1 MKIDDKKKSSIE
13 TPIKKR
19 TGNSATGKPL
29 DTIEINPQQKKM
41 DNTRNEDSV
50 ATAPVLQE
58 RKALTII
65 QRQQRS
71 RSLKRNINKVER
83 AKEISKHRLA
93 SGEKLKARAMSAAR
107 NIVKKKFASRKGTPY
122 AELTTSEKIQVDKA
136 VDKKVGLMKKIAK
149 RILPRIAQAEK
160 ERFKSFQNGEKL
172 KDLSTKHPEK
182 NGIMPAIGTSKTNE
196 EFNRLFA
203 NLNNED
209 TNGLVDIIGNII
221 SDFKKD
227 SNPLAETLQKMLS
240 NVINENSIDESLF
253 KKAVRSGVP
262 FSTLK
267 EIFNRGMNDWDST
280 TARINQEQFAFTR
293 VNSYVAQGKAY
304 KVDNDL
310 HESVKSSSKL
320 DEKFEKFVSS
330 INVQFANEEIE
341 AVDEITIQNK
351 TLIHNKIKE
360 LKSKGTPTKKLNM
373 IAKKKYMRADG
384 QKIKVGEEVEHTKC
398 GTPECCGECGPKDL
412 DEAFNIAFAAGIG
425 VSLTSA
431 DLGMKMQG
439 AFAYHPS
446 VVEKMDEM
454 EEEVNSIEYKAVKVP
469 GKRREDGSVGPPTWR
484 KQKTNKKIIKSGNLT
499 DGNPDEVV

>member
-1 MKIDDKKKSSIE
+1 MEEKKK

-29 DTIEINPQQKKM
+29 DKIEINPQL
-41 DNTRNEDSV
+41 NTMKQNEDSV
-50 ATAPVLQE
+50 ALTPTLQE
-58 RKALTII
+58 RKALTVV
-65 QRQQRS
+65 QRQKRS
-71 RSLKRNINKVER
+71 RSFKRNIKKIEH
-83 AKEISKHRLA
+83 AKEISKSKFA
-93 SGEKLKARAMSAAR
+93 TQEKLKNRSVVAAR
-107 NIVKKKFASRKGTPY
+107 NLIKKRFSARKGIPY
-122 AELTTSEKIQVDKA
+122 AELSTSEKIQVDKA
-136 VDKKVGLMKKIAK
+136 VDKKTAVIQKLAK
-149 RILPRIAQAEK
+149 RLLPRITQAEK
-160 ERFKSFQNGEKL
+160 ERFKSFQTGAKL

-182 NGIMPAIGTSKTNE
+182 NGILPAIGGTKTNE

-209 TNGLVDIIGNII
+209 TNGLVDIIGNMIG
-221 SDFKKD
+221 DFKKD

-267 EIFNRGMNDWDST
+267 EIFNRGMSDWDST

-293 VNSYVAQGKAY
+293 VNSYVARGKAY

-320 DEKFEKFVSS
+320 DENFEKFISS

-360 LKSKGTPTKKLNM
+360 LKAKGTPTKKLNM
-373 IAKKKYMRADG
+373 IAKKKYMKADG
-384 QKIKVGEEVEHTKC
+384 QKIKVGEETGHTKC
-398 GTPECCGECGPKDL
+398 GTPECCGQCGPKDL

-431 DLGMKMQG
+431 DLGMRMQG
-439 AFAYHPS
+439 AFAHHPS
-446 VVEKMDEM
+446 VVEEMDDM
-454 EEEVNSIEYKAVKVP
+454 EEEVSAADQKAVRVA
-469 GKRREDGSVGPPTWR
+469 GRRIVNPETGEVTFSPTTTR
-484 KQKTNKKIIKSGNLT
+484 KQKIVKSIIKSGNLT
-499 DGNPDEVV
+499 DGKPDEIV

>member
-1 MKIDDKKKSSIE
+1 MEEKKK

-93 SGEKLKARAMSAAR
+93 SSEKLKARAMSAAR

-182 NGIMPAIGTSKTNE
+182 NGIMPAIGGTKTNE

-209 TNGLVDIIGNII
+209 TNGLVDIIGNMI

-240 NVINENSIDESLF
+240 NVISENSIDESLF
-253 KKAVRSGVP
+253 KKSVRSGVA

-310 HESVKSSSKL
+310 HESVQPSSKL
-320 DEKFEKFVSS
+320 DENFEKFIST
-330 INVQFANEEIE
+330 INLHITNEEIE
-341 AVDEITIQNK
+341 AVDEITIQNADAIRK
-351 TLIHNKIKE
+351 QIK
-360 LKSKGTPTKKLNM
+360 KMRDQGVDTKKLNM
-373 IAKKKYMRADG
+373 IAKKKYMRSDN

-398 GTPECCGECGPKDL
+398 GTPECCGQCDSPVD
-412 DEAFNIAFAAGIG
+412 
-425 VSLTSA
+425 
-431 DLGMKMQG
+431 
-439 AFAYHPS
+439 
-446 VVEKMDEM
+446 
-454 EEEVNSIEYKAVKVP
+454 EEVNSIEFKAVKIP
-469 GKRREDGSVGPPTWR
+469 GKRREDGSIGPTTWR
-484 KQKTNKKIIKSGNLT
+484 KQPTGKQIIKSGNLT
-499 DGNPDEVV
+499 NGKPDEIV

>member
-1 MKIDDKKKSSIE
+1 MEEKKK

-29 DTIEINPQQKKM
+29 DIIDVNPQQKKM
-41 DNTRNEDSV
+41 DNLRREDSV
-50 ATAPVLQE
+50 ATAPALQE
-58 RKALTII
+58 RKALTIV

-71 RSLKRNINKVER
+71 RSLRRNISKVER
-83 AKEISKHRLA
+83 AKEISKHKLA

-107 NIVKKKFASRKGTPY
+107 NIVKKKFASRKGIPY
-122 AELTTSEKIQVDKA
+122 AQLSTSEKIQVDTA
-136 VDKKVGLMKKIAK
+136 VDKKVNLMKKIAK
-149 RILPRIAQAEK
+149 RILPQIAQAEK
-160 ERFKSFQNGEKL
+160 QRFKSFQNGEKL

-182 NGIMPAIGTSKTNE
+182 NGIMPTIGGTKTNE

-209 TNGLVDIIGNII
+209 TNGLVDIIGNMI

-253 KKAVRSGVP
+253 KKSVRSGVA

-267 EIFNRGMNDWDST
+267 EIFNRGMNDWDPT

-320 DEKFEKFVSS
+320 DEKFEKFISN

-341 AVDEITIQNK
+341 AVDEITIQNQSN
-351 TLIHNKIKE
+351 IRNKIKE
-360 LKSKGTPTKKLNM
+360 LRAKGTPTKKLNM
-373 IAKKKYMRADG
+373 IAKKKYMRADN
-384 QKIKVGEEVEHTKC
+384 QKIKVGEEIEHNKC
-398 GTPECCGECGPKDL
+398 GTPECCGQCDTAV
-412 DEAFNIAFAAGIG
+412 D
-425 VSLTSA
+425 
-431 DLGMKMQG
+431 
-439 AFAYHPS
+439 
-446 VVEKMDEM
+446 
-454 EEEVNSIEYKAVKVP
+454 EEVTTTAFKAVRIP
-469 GKRREDGSVGPPTWR
+469 GKRREDGSIGPATWR
-484 KQKTNKKIIKSGNLT
+484 KQATKKVIIGSGNLT
-499 DGNPDEVV
+499 NGKPDEIV